1 MVRETQKRKRRR
13 RSNVAAARSNPGL
26 YLEAFSSP
34 AGNKDDTTVPKA
46 ALGGRYQRE
55 RDSTCCTQPHRVDY
69 PQAWSRSTAKNA
81 TATTAGVTERTYSG
95 NPAVACRIVPN
106 EPRELATPRRQA
118 QPGEVSE
125 LTAWLGRTPIRSI
138 A

>member
-1 MVRETQKRKRRR
+1 MYPASDHQRKKVRQIAARNGSRDPKAEASTG
-13 RSNVAAARSNPGL
+13 RSNVAAVRSNPGL

-69 PQAWSRSTAKNA
+69 PQA
-81 TATTAGVTERTYSG
+81 
-95 NPAVACRIVPN
+95 
-106 EPRELATPRRQA
+106 
-118 QPGEVSE
+118 
-125 LTAWLGRTPIRSI
+125 
-138 A
+138 